1 MVTPS
6 FRFKTLLPPFLLLAV
21 TIFGAFT
28 VAAST
33 TFRDHDS
40 KDVLLHTPEEHF
52 AKYRA
57 ASSFDSKKD
66 RGSRKYPNEYKIMEG
81 HTKYSSEEETGVHNL
96 DLHIKTEDLPTNF
109 NWGNI
114 DGESFLSAMR
124 NQHIPQ
130 YCGSCWAHGAINA
143 LEDRIKIA
151 RKNRMPDVRLSIQE
165 ILNCAQ
171 NVAGTCHGGS
181 ATGTYEWI
189 YSKAK
194 KDPTQGLAFET
205 CQLYQADDF
214 SCTDINIC
222 RTCWGFD
229 ESCEAVTTYPNA
241 TISAYGIV
249 QGEDD
254 MMKEIYSNGPI
265 ACGIDAEHNLHEYT
279 GGIIN
284 DQTGAQTIDHIIS
297 LVGWGVE
304 GDTKYWIGRNS
315 WGEYWGETGF
325 FRIIRGVNNLA
336 IEEMCSWATPDRWT
350 ELPQYPL

>member
-1 MVTPS
+1 MSMSRSPVRYFVPIAV
-6 FRFKTLLPPFLLLAV
+6 FFWYLA
-21 TIFGAFT
+21 TSYAFEDD
-28 VAAST
+28 ST
-33 TFRDHDS
+33 YNQMNFIH
-40 KDVLLHTPEEHF
+40 KPEDHF
-52 AKYRA
+52 AKYRSTSNQKR
-57 ASSFDSKKD
+57 SSQA
-66 RGSRKYPNEYKIMEG
+66 RRYPNEYKILDG
-81 HTKYSSEEETGVHNL
+81 HTKFSSEAETGKHV
-96 DLHIKTEDLPTNF
+96 LHVKTEDLPENF

-114 DGESFLSAMR
+114 DGESFLSPMR
-124 NQHIPQ
+124 NQHIPK

-151 RKNRMPDVRLSIQE
+151 RKNLMPDIRLSIQE

-171 NVAGTCHGGS
+171 DVAGTCHGGS

-194 KDPTQGLAFET
+194 KDPSQGLAFET

-214 SCTDINIC
+214 TCNDINIC

-229 ESCEAVTTYPNA
+229 EACEAVTTYPNA

-265 ACGIDAEHNLHEYT
+265 ACGIDAEHNLHEYS

-325 FRIIRGVNNLA
+325 FRIIRGINNLA
-336 IEEMCSWATPDRWT
+336 IEEMCSWATPGRWT
-350 ELPQYPL
+350 ELPQYPLSV